1 MWNTTRVW
9 VLVCCAAGLGWG
21 WMASGVSARPVH
33 VLTTEET
40 YRDASLIVIAT
51 PTGTRDALEFT
62 VDGTPDQTT
71 DVLTDFRIET
81 IVQSSLAPTEDN
93 SPRTITIRHLRYVN
107 KSSEVSV
114 VDGPAFVEFD
124 PSLKNRYLIV
134 LKRENEQYVPLSGQ
148 YDAPQSFFLLKP
160 YHITDERKAV
170 PPPE

>member
-1 MWNTTRVW
+1 MWNTTRMW
-9 VLVCCAAGLGWG
+9 VLVCCAAGLGGG
-21 WMASGVSARPVH
+21 WLASGVSARPVH
-33 VLTTEET
+33 VLTWEET

-51 PTGTRDALEFT
+51 PTGTRDYSEFT

-71 DVLTDFRIET
+71 NVLTEFRVES
-81 IVQSSLAPTEDN
+81 IVQGTLAPSTDN
-93 SPRTITIRHLRYVN
+93 SPRTFSIRHLRYVN

-124 PSLKNRYLIV
+124 PSFKNRYLII

-160 YHITDERKAV
+160 YHITDERKPV
-170 PPPE
+170 PLPE